1 MCVKNARLRMNTL
14 LQSFIRKQFDN
25 FRILHVLVFT
35 ENTCLEHVC
44 TTAAATG
51 SLQIVKF

>member
-1 MCVKNARLRMNTL
+1 VCVKNARLRMDTL

-25 FRILHVLVFT
+25 FCILHVPVLT
-35 ENTCLEHVC
+35 ENTCLDHVC

-51 SLQIVKF
+51 SLQIVKC